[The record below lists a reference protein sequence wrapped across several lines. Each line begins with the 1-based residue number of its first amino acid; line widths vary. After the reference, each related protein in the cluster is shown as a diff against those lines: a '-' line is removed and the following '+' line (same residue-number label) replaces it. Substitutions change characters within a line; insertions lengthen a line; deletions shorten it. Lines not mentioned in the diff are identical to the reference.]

1 MRFDDI
7 YFYLI
12 VFICCSFSDGD
23 RDSMYK
29 ESVIQNITYKY

>member
-12 VFICCSFSDGD
+12 VFIYCSFSDGD

-29 ESVIQNITYKY
+29 ESDSEYHL